1 MPLKVFLSSSLR
13 KYVSQYNPVEGI
25 EFELDDKST
34 VAEICRKINVPVEQ
48 IKVIMVNGR
57 NAEFDSV
64 IKGNERIGLFPSIGG
79 G

>member
-13 KYVSQYNPVEGI
+13 KYIPEYNPVEGFII
-25 EFELDDKST
+25 ELEGKLT
-34 VAEICRKINVPVEQ
+34 VGEVCQKIHVPAEQ

-57 NAEFDSV
+57 NADLDSV
-64 IKGNERIGLFPSIGG
+64 LEGNERIGLFPAIGG